1 MVAALPSANADP
13 SKRKKE
19 RSSMGDNR
27 IVQALV
33 RRVDT
38 SKTFGENIIFM
49 LNRASEFKGTVPFLF
64 TLTLSIR

>member
-1 MVAALPSANADP
+1 MVAALPFHNGDP

-19 RSSMGDNR
+19 RSMGDNR
-27 IVQALV
+27 IIQALL

-49 LNRASEFKGTVPFLF
+49 LNRASESKRLFLPG
-64 TLTLSIR
+64 SH

>member
-1 MVAALPSANADP
+1 
-13 SKRKKE
+13 
-19 RSSMGDNR
+19 MGDNR
-27 IVQALV
+27 IIQALV

-49 LNRASEFKGTVPFLF
+49 LNRASELKGSFLFRF

>member
-1 MVAALPSANADP
+1 MVAALPSAQNGDP

-19 RSSMGDNR
+19 RSMNGNR
-27 IVQALV
+27 IIQALV

-49 LNRASEFKGTVPFLF
+49 LNRASESKGTVPSQFM
-64 TLTLSIR
+64 TLSIR